1 MSFRLWIAAITTLTI
16 ISTVIVVKASTD
28 SNSTEV
34 VATAMNKFENGDVR
48 GFAELLAPNTRF
60 DNVFNLPNTPRT
72 FEGKDAV
79 VANLTRIIENFEQV
93 EFVNEGLYTAEDG
106 QTVFVE
112 ANGNFTVKGTGEP
125 YKNTYIFVFEVNEG
139 QITAIREY
147 NNPLTIA
154 ETFNIPLSQ
163 PSDSKNK

>member
-1 MSFRLWIAAITTLTI
+1 MSLRLWITAIATTTLVTTGI
-16 ISTVIVVKASTD
+16 AVKARTSSTA
-28 SNSTEV
+28 EV
-34 VATAMNKFENGDVR
+34 VATAMNRFENADIQ

-79 VANLTRIIENFEQV
+79 VANLTRITENFEQI
-93 EFVNEGLYTAEDG
+93 EFVDERLYTSEDG

-125 YKNTYIFVFEVNEG
+125 YNNTYVFVFEVENG
-139 QITAIREY
+139 QIVAIREY

-154 ETFNIPLSQ
+154 ETFNIPLT
-163 PSDSKNK
+163 PSADNTTE